1 MEISTLF
8 YHKPRLTALLLGLI
22 AVAGF
27 SAFQNLPRQEDPT
40 LTGRFAD
47 IITYFPGASATR
59 VEALVTEK
67 IENAVKEIE
76 EIKEVK
82 STSRTGVSNVDIDLE
97 ETVVNVD
104 DVWSRIRDKLAD
116 VEPQLP
122 AGALRP
128 ELHKINTTAFTFLA
142 GFTWTLD
149 DQPQLDL
156 LYRLAKELEQRL
168 SPLSGTQETQI
179 FGELQEEILVSI
191 DPMVMASVNLT
202 ATEIS
207 KAIELADAKIPAG
220 QLHSEQNELI
230 LEVRGELDSVERIR
244 QIPLRRVAD
253 GQFLRVGDIAKVS
266 KTARKPL
273 STYVLVDG
281 SAGIV
286 VGAKMQ
292 PNLRVDLWS
301 DRAQQVFQ
309 DFAETLPVGIHAEVI
324 FDQSLYTRD
333 RLGNLTQNLGLGMVV
348 VVLILFL
355 MMGFKSA
362 LLVASA
368 LPLTAFMVLAAL
380 KILGVPLHQI
390 SITGLIIALGLLID
404 NAIVAVNEYEKER
417 QRGHAVSQAIS
428 STVKRLSVP
437 LSASTVTTSLTFM
450 PIAAMPGNTGE
461 FVGSMGLVVILSVFF
476 SLFLSLT
483 VIPALAGYLDRDAK
497 PEPGFWRNGIGDL
510 GLLGA
515 YRRTLDAMLR
525 RPWTGVLAG
534 LALPVLGFALSTQ
547 LTEQFFPPVDRAQFQ
562 VQIKLPPQASLNE
575 TLRNV
580 ERVREILHSHPEVS
594 RSHWFLGE
602 NPPRVFYNAITTQEG
617 VVSFAGGFVDT
628 TSSDDT
634 RALLPRLQRELMD
647 AFPNAIVLTLPFEQ
661 GPPVE
666 APVEVSITGPELGVL
681 RRLGEELRVILGQS
695 DGVTYT
701 QAQVTGGRPK
711 LNLEPDEDEASL
723 AGFQLV
729 DLANQLN
736 AGLEGVVGGTV
747 LEDTEELPVR
757 VRLRQTD
764 RRNLG
769 RVAAN
774 TLLPSKREG
783 DTETQTLPGV
793 PLNVLA
799 KVELVPE
806 INSIN
811 RESGA
816 RVNVV
821 QAYLEPFFLPGRAL
835 EDFKSRLGDSRF
847 ELPSGYQLDYGGE
860 TKERAE
866 SQRTLLSAL
875 PALLVLMIG
884 TVVLAFNSFR
894 LAGIIGMVAIQS
906 VGLALL
912 TLWIFG
918 YPIGFMAV
926 VGTMGLIGLA
936 INDSIVVLD
945 GLTTDKRSQDGS
957 PTGIRDVV
965 VESTRHIIST
975 TLTTIGGFLPLI
987 LFGGTFWPPLAIA
1000 IAGGLVG
1007 ATVLALVFVP
1017 AVYVYVSR
1025 RRLKRV
1031 QELTLSPPN
1040 VVAEVDVQPEKVPK
1054 RRLGLVT
1061 GLTVIAG
1068 LAGIAGYMG
1077 YSGRRS
1083 AAPDAPS
1090 VSPSVPSSPA
1100 GPTEIVGLPSSPGDR
1115 AGLIEPRGDNAS
1127 ESHRKALDLDPE
1139 HTEVKQ
1145 QPAQVERINAANKA
1159 FVSAE
1164 TLLRQGKI
1172 DAARRAIEAGLE
1184 MSPDDKRLLGL
1195 KGALDYQE

>member
-1 MEISTLF
+1 MDLSSLF
-8 YHKPRLTALLLGLI
+8 YHKPRLTVLFLGLI
-22 AVAGF
+22 TVAGL
-27 SAFQNLPRQEDPT
+27 SAFQTLPRQEDPT

-47 IITYFPGASATR
+47 IITHFPGASATR
-59 VEALVTEK
+59 VESLVTEK

-149 DQPQLDL
+149 DHPQLDL

-191 DPMVMASVNLT
+191 DPIIMASVNLT
-202 ATEIS
+202 AAEIS

-220 QLHSEQNELI
+220 QLHSAQNELI
-230 LEVRGELDSVERIR
+230 IEVRGELDSVERIR
-244 QIPLRRVAD
+244 QVPLRRESD
-253 GQFLRVGDIAKVS
+253 GYFLRVGDIARVS
-266 KTARKPL
+266 KSVREPL
-273 STYVLVDG
+273 ATYVLVDG
-281 SAGIV
+281 SPGIV

-301 DRAQQVFQ
+301 ERAREVFQ
-309 DFAETLPVGIHAEVI
+309 DFAATLPAGIRAEVI

-333 RLGNLTQNLGLGMVV
+333 RLGNLTENLFLGMLI
-348 VVLILFL
+348 VVLTLFL

-368 LPLTAFMVLAAL
+368 LPLTAFIVLTAL
-380 KILGVPLHQI
+380 KVLSVPLHQI

-417 QRGHAVSQAIS
+417 RRGHLVSEAVSL
-428 STVKRLSVP
+428 TVKRLVVP

-461 FVGSMGLVVILSVFF
+461 FVGSMGLVVILSIVS

-483 VIPALAGYLDRDAK
+483 VIPALAGFFDRDVN
-497 PEPGFWRNGIGDL
+497 PQPGFWRNGLGDL
-510 GLLGA
+510 GLLGSYQA
-515 YRRTLDAMLR
+515 LLDAVLR
-525 RPWTGVLAG
+525 HPWTGVLAG
-534 LALPVLGFALSTQ
+534 LALPVLGFALSAQ

-562 VQIKLPPQASLNE
+562 VQLKLPPQASLNE

-580 ERVREILHSHPEVS
+580 ERVREILHSHAEVS
-594 RSHWFLGE
+594 RSHWFLGD

-628 TSSDDT
+628 LSAEGT
-634 RALLPRLQRELMD
+634 RDLLPRLQQELMD

-711 LNLEPDEDEASL
+711 LNLEPDEDQAAL

-736 AGLEGVVGGTV
+736 AGLEGVTGGTV

-757 VRLRQTD
+757 VRLRQAD
-764 RRNLG
+764 RRDLG

-774 TLLPSKREG
+774 TLLPSVREG
-783 DTETQTLPGV
+783 DVETKTLPGV
-793 PLNVLA
+793 PLNVIA
-799 KVELVPE
+799 NVELVPE

-821 QAYLEPFFLPGRAL
+821 QAYLAPFFLPGNAL
-835 EDFKSRLGDSRF
+835 EDFRRRLADSSYTH
-847 ELPSGYQLDYGGE
+847 PPGYQLGYGGE

-866 SQRTLLSAL
+866 SQRTLFSAL
-875 PALLVLMIG
+875 PPLVVLMIG

-894 LAGIIGMVAIQS
+894 LAGIIGMVAVQS

-926 VGTMGLIGLA
+926 VGTMGLVGLA

-945 GLTTDKRSQDGS
+945 ALTTDERSRDGA

-965 VESTRHIIST
+965 VEGTRHIIST

-1007 ATVLALVFVP
+1007 ATVLALIFVP
-1017 AVYVYVSR
+1017 AVYIYVSR
-1025 RRLKRV
+1025 RRLKRI
-1031 QELTLSPPN
+1031 QTRALSTPN
-1040 VVAEVDVQPEKVPK
+1040 VLTEIRAQPPPAPK
-1054 RRLGLVT
+1054 RRLGLVA
-1061 GLTVIAG
+1061 GLSFVAG
-1068 LAGIAGYMG
+1068 LAAIAGYLG
-1077 YSGRRS
+1077 YRGLRS
-1083 AAPDAPS
+1083 SIPDAPS
-1090 VSPSVPSSPA
+1090 SPYVLPSPVDSA
-1100 GPTEIVGLPSSPGDR
+1100 EIVGAPP
-1115 AGLIEPRGDNAS
+1115 P
-1127 ESHRKALDLDPE
+1127 PE
-1139 HTEVKQ
+1139 DS
-1145 QPAQVERINAANKA
+1145 AANQA
-1159 FVSAE
+1159 FLRAE

-1172 DAARRAIEAGLE
+1172 DVARRTIEEGLK

-1195 KGALDYQE
+1195 DRALDFEQ

>member
-1 MEISTLF
+1 
-8 YHKPRLTALLLGLI
+8 
-22 AVAGF
+22 
-27 SAFQNLPRQEDPT
+27 
-40 LTGRFAD
+40 
-47 IITYFPGASATR
+47 
-59 VEALVTEK
+59 
-67 IENAVKEIE
+67 
-76 EIKEVK
+76 
-82 STSRTGVSNVDIDLE
+82 
-97 ETVVNVD
+97 
-104 DVWSRIRDKLAD
+104 
-116 VEPQLP
+116 
-122 AGALRP
+122 
-128 ELHKINTTAFTFLA
+128 
-142 GFTWTLD
+142 
-149 DQPQLDL
+149 
-156 LYRLAKELEQRL
+156 
-168 SPLSGTQETQI
+168 
-179 FGELQEEILVSI
+179 
-191 DPMVMASVNLT
+191 
-202 ATEIS
+202 
-207 KAIELADAKIPAG
+207 
-220 QLHSEQNELI
+220 
-230 LEVRGELDSVERIR
+230 
-244 QIPLRRVAD
+244 
-253 GQFLRVGDIAKVS
+253 
-266 KTARKPL
+266 
-273 STYVLVDG
+273 
-281 SAGIV
+281 
-286 VGAKMQ
+286 
-292 PNLRVDLWS
+292 
-301 DRAQQVFQ
+301 
-309 DFAETLPVGIHAEVI
+309 
-324 FDQSLYTRD
+324 
-333 RLGNLTQNLGLGMVV
+333 
-348 VVLILFL
+348 
-355 MMGFKSA
+355 
-362 LLVASA
+362 
-368 LPLTAFMVLAAL
+368 
-380 KILGVPLHQI
+380 
-390 SITGLIIALGLLID
+390 
-404 NAIVAVNEYEKER
+404 
-417 QRGHAVSQAIS
+417 
-428 STVKRLSVP
+428 
-437 LSASTVTTSLTFM
+437 
-450 PIAAMPGNTGE
+450 
-461 FVGSMGLVVILSVFF
+461 VVILSVFF

-497 PEPGFWRNGIGDL
+497 PEPGFWRNGIGHL